1 MDDERIVVTDEQT
14 KAPETVVTGYESEAL
29 ETIKSNDLAAEVAKR
44 EKKGKTYV
52 NIFSNGVIGSNPVF
66 KLCLGT
72 CPTLAVTTALTN
84 GFAMGMATTL
94 VLICSN
100 VLISLLRKVIPE
112 KVRIPAFVL
121 IIATFVTIVQMVLKK
136 YLPSI
141 NESLGV
147 FIPLIVVNCIILG
160 RAESFAFSNSVGKS
174 AVDGLGM
181 GIGFTLALCLL
192 AFVRELLGAGSV
204 FGYKI
209 PVLSDYAMTI
219 FVLPAGGFL
228 TFGLLMAGVTAAV
241 AYFEKKKSAEVAK

>member
-1 MDDERIVVTDEQT
+1 MVDEKVILTESEQIEVVDKENTALT
-14 KAPETVVTGYESEAL
+14 APEV
-29 ETIKSNDLAAEVAKR
+29 AEQIVA
-44 EKKGKTYV
+44 EPENKKDAKDYV
-52 NIFSNGVIGSNPVF
+52 KIFTNGVIASNPVF

-100 VLISLLRKVIPE
+100 VLISLLRKIIPE

-136 YLPSI
+136 FLPSI

-160 RAESFAFSNSVGKS
+160 RAEAFAFSNSVGKS
-174 AVDGLGM
+174 AIDGLGM

-209 PVLSDYAMTI
+209 PVLSNYAMTI

-241 AYFEKKKSAEVAK
+241 AHFEKKRAKEAVR